1 MPIVT
6 ATAVEEEEKKKKR
19 RKIIVLLIKR
29 GRRWMGGCLGE
40 GQSKPLLLVV
50 VVVVVEV
57 EVDLLV
63 PDVARMLPVQ
73 SEPPVADLHTSLPPE
88 LQLLLDHPVSV
99 MR

>member
-6 ATAVEEEEKKKKR
+6 ATVTVVEEEDKMKR
-19 RKIIVLLIKR
+19 TIIVLLIER
-29 GRRWMGGCLGE
+29 GGRWRGCLGE

-63 PDVARMLPVQ
+63 PDVAAMLPVQ